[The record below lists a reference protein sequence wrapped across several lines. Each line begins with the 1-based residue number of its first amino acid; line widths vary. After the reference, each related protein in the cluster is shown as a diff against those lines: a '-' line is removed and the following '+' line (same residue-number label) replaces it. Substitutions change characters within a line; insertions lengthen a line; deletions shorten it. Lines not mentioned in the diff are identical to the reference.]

1 MKRHRITLLIAL
13 CFVMLFGQESVAQTA
28 MERLKTEYPAVME
41 QYGKNLQDLKIHY
54 IFVVDVSGTMNEYRD
69 KVVIPG
75 VREFLETLPEDD
87 YASIIAFGGN
97 ADVMCT
103 PLKMNPENRKMLIN
117 KLYESYDFANRLNSG
132 RTYVDVAAS
141 KVIDVVEKDTVSDIC
156 FAVFFSDLCDHHS
169 NWSFKERVSKLKD
182 KPFGVVA
189 TAFPAK
195 HESQRIQQQN
205 GIRCMENTFPGFSYS
220 SNIKDVFGEKLENF
234 KHDIYI
240 PGLKLIVQNEL
251 AKVFEGLKLNTK
263 LHINKQV
270 RFHADFNK
278 NTPAFIKGITV
289 DTVWLTDQSPEI
301 SSVKFVANPKIPRF
315 KKSCKLGKVV
325 FAEKGKLFHH
335 DPYLSMGLVYHLDT
349 PEPKTEK
356 DPCFERDL
364 VNLEIPEALY
374 DISAQE
380 AKAAWVI
387 GWPFWLFCVVAM
399 VVLVFLV
406 LLIKNTIIPGR
417 IRNKKFLCKEN
428 LNNTNYEYDADGKR
442 KFIVGKA
449 SACGENDWPIP
460 NSNFV
465 MSVKYK
471 NGGPFNWIIKRKI
484 MLHVDDGQNATMIQ
498 LIGEKSFEL
507 PNANILDG
515 SVTVECGGVSYKFD
529 LIDEV

>member
-195 HESQRIQQQN
+195 YESQRIQQQN

-240 PGLKLIVQNEL
+240 PELKLIVQNEL
-251 AKVFEGLKLNTK
+251 AKVFEGLELNTK

-278 NTPAFIKGITV
+278 NTPAFINGITV
-289 DTVWLTDQSPEI
+289 DTIWLTDQSPEI
-301 SSVKFVANPKIPRF
+301 SSVKFVANPRIPRF
-315 KKSCKLGKVV
+315 KKSCKLGRVV
-325 FAEKGKLFHH
+325 FAEKGKIFHH

-356 DPCFERDL
+356 DPSFERDL
-364 VNLEIPEALY
+364 VNLEIAESLY
-374 DISAQE
+374 DISVQD
-380 AKAAWVI
+380 AKAKWVI
-387 GWPFWLFCVVAM
+387 GWPFWLFCVVGILAIFIGLW
-399 VVLVFLV
+399 VLCFIV
-406 LLIKNTIIPGR
+406 LMIIPGK
-417 IRNKKFLCKEN
+417 IRHKRFFCKDPVGNEINHWVDNERKFLIGNNDTDDWNIGHPEISFKLLVKAKNGSPFN
-428 LNNTNYEYDADGKR
+428 LIVKR
-442 KFIVGKA
+442 KVICYLISGNTKVKMSLEGVGETNK
-449 SACGENDWPIP
+449 
-460 NSNFV
+460 
-465 MSVKYK
+465 
-471 NGGPFNWIIKRKI
+471 
-484 MLHVDDGQNATMIQ
+484 
-498 LIGEKSFEL
+498 
-507 PNANILDG
+507 ANILIG
-515 SVTVECGGVSYKFD
+515 AVSVEEGLGQVFTFTITE
-529 LIDEV
+529 E

>member
-1 MKRHRITLLIAL
+1 MKKCRITLLIAL

-117 KLYESYDFANRLNSG
+117 KLHESYDFAYRLNSG
-132 RTYVDVAAS
+132 RTYLDVAAA
-141 KVIDVVEKDTVSDIC
+141 KVIDVVEKDTVSDVC

-169 NWSFKERVSKLKD
+169 NWSFKDRVSKLKD

-195 HESQRIQQQN
+195 SESQRTQQQN
-205 GIRCMENTFPGFSYS
+205 GIACMENTFEGFSYS
-220 SNIKDVFGEKLENF
+220 SNVKDVFGEKLENF

-240 PGLKLIVQNEL
+240 PELKLIVQNEL

-374 DISAQE
+374 DISVQE

-399 VVLVFLV
+399 VVLIYT
-406 LLIKNTIIPGR
+406 LLLLFNTILPHKVRGKNLVVKNALTNSITTNSLPAKRSFTIGNDQCDCKLTDATFVLKA
-417 IRNKKFLCKEN
+417 IYRNGSPLNLLWKRRLSLRLDPQSSDGVDLFQNDVKKKVVAIHKKKEA
-428 LNNTNYEYDADGKR
+428 LL
-442 KFIVGKA
+442 V
-449 SACGENDWPIP
+449 
-460 NSNFV
+460 
-465 MSVKYK
+465 
-471 NGGPFNWIIKRKI
+471 
-484 MLHVDDGQNATMIQ
+484 QNITTR
-498 LIGEKSFEL
+498 LSLKLSE
-507 PNANILDG
+507 
-515 SVTVECGGVSYKFD
+515 
-529 LIDEV
+529 

>member
-1 MKRHRITLLIAL
+1 MKKNLISRLVLVTLVSLLGVSA
-13 CFVMLFGQESVAQTA
+13 MAQTA
-28 MERLKTEYPAVME
+28 MERLKQDYPAVME

-156 FAVFFSDLCDHHS
+156 FAVFFSDLCDHHT
-169 NWSFKERVSKLKD
+169 NWSFKDRVSKLKD

-195 HESQRIQQQN
+195 YESQRIQQQN

-240 PGLKLIVQNEL
+240 PELKLIVQNEL

-301 SSVKFVANPKIPRF
+301 SSVKFVANPRIPRF
-315 KKSCKLGKVV
+315 KKSCKLGRVV
-325 FAEKGKLFHH
+325 FAEKGKIFHH

-356 DPCFERDL
+356 DPSFERDL
-364 VNLEIPEALY
+364 VNLEIAESLY
-374 DISAQE
+374 DISVQD
-380 AKAAWVI
+380 AKAKWVI

-399 VVLVFLV
+399 AVLAYGLLFIFNTLLPHKVRGKILAVKDALTDSITTYTLPAKHSFTIGNDQCDCKLSGASFILKATYRNGSPLNLLWKRRLSLHLDPQSSGVELFQNDVKKKSVSIHKKKEAIVVQN
-406 LLIKNTIIPGR
+406 ITTR
-417 IRNKKFLCKEN
+417 LCLK
-428 LNNTNYEYDADGKR
+428 L
-442 KFIVGKA
+442 
-449 SACGENDWPIP
+449 S
-460 NSNFV
+460 
-465 MSVKYK
+465 
-471 NGGPFNWIIKRKI
+471 
-484 MLHVDDGQNATMIQ
+484 
-498 LIGEKSFEL
+498 
-507 PNANILDG
+507 
-515 SVTVECGGVSYKFD
+515 
-529 LIDEV
+529 